1 MTQQVRDIN
10 QQFWRHEK
18 LPYAEFRSTW
28 QSRQGYKAH
37 SHRELSVGAI
47 ISGQTLLSIDEQ
59 KMSLHAGDLVII
71 EPDKVHACNPLPNS
85 ARSYYMLY
93 IDNQWCLN
101 RLSDLYATRVDS
113 YDCEPRP
120 IRQSTALFQL
130 FKKSVE
136 SLETG
141 HLVPGKQNLDL
152 LLFYV
157 LSRFC
162 TPVQAGLQPDK
173 LVFRIKQRL
182 LDDLGEP
189 PDLQTLANEYGR
201 SRESIIRIFS
211 KHFGIT
217 PKSFI
222 NNARIE
228 KAKVL
233 LRESGNIADIAAE
246 IGFSDQSQFHR
257 AFVAYTASTP
267 RQYQQRLSIFDNNP

>member
-1 MTQQVRDIN
+1 MTQQVRNIN

-18 LPYAEFRSTW
+18 LPYVELRSTW
-28 QSRQGYKAH
+28 QSRKGYKAH
-37 SHRELSVGAI
+37 SHSELSIGAI
-47 ISGQTLLSIDEQ
+47 ISGQTLLLIDEQ

-130 FKKSVE
+130 FKNTVE
-136 SLETG
+136 SLEAG
-141 HLVPGKQNLDL
+141 HLVPGKQNLDV

-157 LSRFC
+157 LSRYC
-162 TPVQAGLQPDK
+162 TPVQAGLQQDK
-173 LVFRIKQRL
+173 LAFRIKQRL
-182 LDDLGEP
+182 LDDLAAP
-189 PDLQTLANEYGR
+189 PDLQTLAIEYGR
-201 SRESIIRIFS
+201 SRESIIRTFS
-211 KHFGIT
+211 KQYGIT
-217 PKSFI
+217 PKSFL

-228 KAKVL
+228 KAKLL
-233 LRESGNIADIAAE
+233 LRESGSIADIAAE

-257 AFVAYTASTP
+257 AFVNYTASTP
-267 RQYQQRLSIFDNNP
+267 RQYQQSRSIFDNIH